1 VNVDIIMF
9 IFFIS
14 RSFGRASRELDKKM
28 GNWSKRFWRT
38 LYWIT
43 EVESTAS
50 TEDKILQCY
59 REVEEERQREEL
71 FLKELEMM
79 EKSPESE

>member
-1 VNVDIIMF
+1 M
-9 IFFIS
+9 
-14 RSFGRASRELDKKM
+14 
-28 GNWSKRFWRT
+28 
-38 LYWIT
+38 YWIT